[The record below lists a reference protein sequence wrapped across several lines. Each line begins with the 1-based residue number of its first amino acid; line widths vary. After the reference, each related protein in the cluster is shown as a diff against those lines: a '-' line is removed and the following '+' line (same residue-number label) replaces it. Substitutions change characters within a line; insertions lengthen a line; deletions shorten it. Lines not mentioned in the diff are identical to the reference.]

1 MLDEQ
6 RAVND
11 FRSSRQFAAT
21 FPRTARLLSADQ
33 YRDIFKSGRSLRR
46 DSPVRVRIL
55 ENSGNSA
62 RIGVIVPK
70 KGNRL
75 AVRRNRIKR
84 LVRDYF
90 RLTRTHLKSVDIIVH
105 VTGAVADE
113 DLMRILRQSMK
124 SLIEEQSC

>member
-1 MLDEQ
+1 MP
-6 RAVND
+6 
-11 FRSSRQFAAT
+11 AT
-21 FPRTARLLSADQ
+21 FPRAARLLSAGQ
-33 YRDIFKSGRSLRR
+33 YTDIFKRGRSLRHR
-46 DSPVRVRIL
+46 GFVRVRIL
-55 ENSGNSA
+55 ENGGNTA

-84 LVRDYF
+84 LVRDHF

-105 VTGAVADE
+105 VTGSVADE
-113 DLMRILRQSMK
+113 ELTRILGQSMK

>member
-1 MLDEQ
+1 MP
-6 RAVND
+6 
-11 FRSSRQFAAT
+11 AT

-33 YRDIFKSGRSLRR
+33 YADVFERGRFLRR
-46 DSPVRVRIL
+46 DSRVRVRIL

-105 VTGAVADE
+105 VTGAVADK

>member
-1 MLDEQ
+1 MP
-6 RAVND
+6 
-11 FRSSRQFAAT
+11 AT
-21 FPRTARLLSADQ
+21 LPRTARLLSADQ
-33 YRDIFKSGRSLRR
+33 YADVFKSGHSLRR
-46 DSPVRVRIL
+46 DNRVRVRIL
-55 ENSGNSA
+55 ENNGNSA

-105 VTGAVADE
+105 VTGAVADK